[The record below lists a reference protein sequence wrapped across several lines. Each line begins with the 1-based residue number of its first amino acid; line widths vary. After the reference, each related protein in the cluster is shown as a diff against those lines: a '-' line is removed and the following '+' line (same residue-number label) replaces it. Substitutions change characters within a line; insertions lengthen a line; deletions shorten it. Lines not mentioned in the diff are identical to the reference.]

1 MTRENQPSD
10 GIKRSKG
17 KFDFV
22 NEKRD
27 WSAALSEEYCK
38 KIAKAAGKKLI
49 EVVDTEAGPLP
60 VICIF
65 EGYLDE

>member
-1 MTRENQPSD
+1 MKNAIGQRHYLKN
-10 GIKRSKG
+10 
-17 KFDFV
+17 
-22 NEKRD
+22 
-27 WSAALSEEYCK
+27 
-38 KIAKAAGKKLI
+38 IAKRLHSSEGKKLI